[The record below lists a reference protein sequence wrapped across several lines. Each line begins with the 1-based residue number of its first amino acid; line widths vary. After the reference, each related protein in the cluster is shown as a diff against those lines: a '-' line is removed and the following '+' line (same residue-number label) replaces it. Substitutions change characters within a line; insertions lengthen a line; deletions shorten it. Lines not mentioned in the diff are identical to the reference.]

1 MLLYICNKILNNTQK
16 IMTIMTTLAIE
27 KMNETTLKLA
37 IECYS
42 ELSKISTED
51 IILEIKNGNK
61 IIVESILKLMFMA
74 A

>member
-1 MLLYICNKILNNTQK
+1 MK
-16 IMTIMTTLAIE
+16 TLTIE

-37 IECYS
+37 IESYS
-42 ELSKISTED
+42 ELTKRTTED

-61 IIVESILKLMFMA
+61 IIVESILQLMFMA

>member
-1 MLLYICNKILNNTQK
+1 
-16 IMTIMTTLAIE
+16 MTMKTLTIE

-37 IECYS
+37 IESYS
-42 ELSKISTED
+42 ELTKRTTED

-61 IIVESILKLMFMA
+61 IIVESILQLMFMA

>member
-1 MLLYICNKILNNTQK
+1 
-16 IMTIMTTLAIE
+16 MTTLAIE

-37 IECYS
+37 IEYYS

-61 IIVESILKLMFMA
+61 IIVESILQLMFMA

>member
-1 MLLYICNKILNNTQK
+1 MK
-16 IMTIMTTLAIE
+16 TLAIE

-42 ELSKISTED
+42 ELTKISTED

-61 IIVESILKLMFMA
+61 ITVENILKLMFIA

>member
-1 MLLYICNKILNNTQK
+1 
-16 IMTIMTTLAIE
+16 MTTLAIE

-42 ELSKISTED
+42 ELTKRTTED
-51 IILEIKNGNK
+51 IIVEIKNGNK
-61 IIVESILKLMFMA
+61 IIVENILKLMFLA

>member
-1 MLLYICNKILNNTQK
+1 
-16 IMTIMTTLAIE
+16 MTTLAIE